1 MLTVKDALLNCT
13 LRLIAQ
19 GDLDLSG
26 TPDVKNLLDQLRAY
40 RAKLDVIHPLK
51 QVVLPDEVSPVT
63 PIRTGK
69 ISRDG
74 KLGAKL
80 AD

>member
-40 RAKLDVIHPLK
+40 RAKLDIIHPLK
-51 QVVLPDEVSPVT
+51 QVVLPDEVRPIT

-69 ISRDG
+69 VSSNR
-74 KLGAKL
+74 KLGT
-80 AD
+80 